1 MKEFRIF
8 KTFKIR
14 NFTFIRFSIIL
25 IKKFS
30 LKKSSLYILLS
41 FCLLFNDAFA
51 QSKLTSFVDPFIG
64 TGGHGHTF
72 PGAVVPF
79 GMVQLSPDNG
89 KGGWDWVSGYH
100 YSDNHI
106 AGFSHTHL
114 SGTGIGDWLDISAMP
129 LLKPL
134 QGQDSIFAP
143 ATFSHRNEL
152 ASPGYYSVRL
162 DNGILVELTASERVG
177 YHRYTFPV
185 DSEPTI
191 RFDMAFQQNW
201 DTPVETFVKKLD
213 DSTLVGYRYSVG
225 WASKQRVYFAAR
237 TSRPIQAFH
246 LKGEFDIQ
254 VGEIPLGLKSEEKG
268 KGVSS
273 QLVFQGASTPQIIE
287 MKVALSMTSTDK
299 ALLALDEINHWNF
312 NEAKASA
319 DAKWEKELSKMEI
332 RTADQKLKRIF
343 YTALYHTAIAP
354 TIYSDQDG
362 EYRNAKDEVHSMPIG
377 ATRYTLFSLWDTFRA
392 LKPLFTLT
400 QPQRYTDM
408 LNSMLAFY
416 DENGLLPVWDLSTAE
431 TNTMTGYH
439 AVPVLADAILKDW
452 PGLDRERAY
461 QAMKKSANQSGRG
474 VPDYIQHGYVP
485 QDKSGHSATMT
496 LEYGYDDWAIA
507 AVAKKLG
514 KTQDYHDYS
523 KRALAYQH
531 IFDNNT
537 GFMRAK
543 NADASWAVPFD
554 PYFSEHDEK
563 KAHYM
568 EGNAWQHSFFV
579 PHDVWGL
586 KELYGEDRLEAK
598 LDSLFSISSQVTGE
612 NASPDISG
620 FIGQYAH
627 GNEPSHHIA
636 YMYTFIG
643 KPWKTQSLV
652 RQIVDSMYLD
662 QPDGYAGNE
671 DAGQMS
677 AWAVWNIAGLY
688 PANPVGGEYVIGS
701 PMVDGVTFNL
711 ANDKKLEIRV
721 LNNSSANKY
730 IQSVQ
735 FNGSAHKRSY
745 FMHKDIVKGGEII
758 FTMGPEPIENWGAE
772 ESWRPASFVNTY
784 HAVETTEKEGE
795 VPQKEGFF
803 KSIGDFFNN
812 LFK

>member
-1 MKEFRIF
+1 M
-8 KTFKIR
+8 
-14 NFTFIRFSIIL
+14 
-25 IKKFS
+25 
-30 LKKSSLYILLS
+30 KKSALYILFSIFFFASNS
-41 FCLLFNDAFA
+41 FG

-89 KGGWDWVSGYH
+89 KGGWDWTSGYH

-106 AGFSHTHL
+106 AGFSHMHL
-114 SGTGIGDWLDISAMP
+114 SGTGIGDWLDISVMP

-134 QGQDSIFAP
+134 QGQDTVLVP
-143 ATFSHRNEL
+143 ATFSHRNEK

-177 YHRYTFPV
+177 YHRYTFP
-185 DSEPTI
+185 DNSEPTI
-191 RFDMAFQQNW
+191 RFDMGFHQNW
-201 DTPVETFVKKLD
+201 DTPVETFIKKLN
-213 DSTLVGYRYSVG
+213 DSTLVGYRYSTG
-225 WASKQRVYFAAR
+225 WASQQRVYFAAR
-237 TSRPIQAFH
+237 TSEPVLSFH
-246 LKGEFDIQ
+246 LKGEFDIE
-254 VGEIPLGLKSEEKG
+254 VGEIPVGLTSDEKG

-273 QLVFQGASTPQIIE
+273 QLIFRASSIPKTVE
-287 MKVALSMTSTDK
+287 MKVALSMTSTEK
-299 ALLALDEINHWNF
+299 ALLALDEIGHWNF

-319 DAKWEKELSKMEI
+319 DEKWEKELEKIEI
-332 RTADQKLKRIF
+332 RTADQELKRIF

-354 TIYSDQDG
+354 TTYSDADG
-362 EYRNAKDEVHSMPIG
+362 EYKNANNEVHRMPDA

-392 LKPLFTLT
+392 LNPLFTLT
-400 QPQRYTDM
+400 QSERYTDM
-408 LNSMLAFY
+408 LNSMLAFH

-452 PGLDRERAY
+452 PGLDAERAY
-461 QAMKKSANQSGRG
+461 QAMKNSANQSTRS
-474 VPDYIQHGYVP
+474 VPDYIEYGYVP

-496 LEYGYDDWAIA
+496 LEYAYDDWAIA
-507 AVAKKLG
+507 AVAKKMG
-514 KTQDYHDYS
+514 KTKDYQQFS
-523 KRALAYQH
+523 ERALAYQR
-531 IFDNNT
+531 IFDENT

-543 NADASWAVPFD
+543 NSDGSWALPFD
-554 PYFSEHDEK
+554 PYYSEHDVK

-579 PHDVWGL
+579 PHDVLGL
-586 KELYGEDRLEAK
+586 KELYGGEGLEAK
-598 LDSLFSISSQVTGE
+598 LDSLFTISSKVTGE

-701 PMVDGVTFNL
+701 PMVDGVTFRL
-711 ANDKKLEIRV
+711 ANDKTLEIRV
-721 LNNSSANKY
+721 LNNSPANKY
-730 IQSVQ
+730 VQSVQ
-735 FNGSAHKRSY
+735 FNGKAHNKSY
-745 FMHKDIVKGGEII
+745 FMHKNLIKGGEII
-758 FTMGPEPIENWGAE
+758 FTMGPEPNENWGTDK
-772 ESWRPASFVNTY
+772 SWWPASFVNTY
-784 HAVETTEKEGE
+784 QAVDDGDEVEEKQEKKEG
-795 VPQKEGFF
+795 GFF
-803 KSIGDFFNN
+803 KSISEFFNN